1 MSLGE
6 ENWFEQ
12 MSQYV
17 PSDSTFVD
25 PFLYGMSDVSAIEG
39 PGVAGTGIFTRG
51 TNIPSNVLGDSD
63 LVNTILRSAQAL
75 GRGLTTPRGLAG
87 LLGAL
92 LGMANKAPSQ
102 GGGAPIN
109 ISPKQITRTIVPGK
123 YGPIAQYAAN
133 GGLMQAYAQ
142 GGIVTGTHQRPMQME
157 DGGFVMTKRAVDG
170 AGGPQGIAQ
179 LLPQSKL
186 IRGPGTG
193 TSDSIPATIEGNT
206 PARVS
211 NGEMYVPR
219 SQVKQAG
226 GAPALYA
233 LMNKL
238 QRSA

>member
-1 MSLGE
+1 MSYWESDPLDL
-6 ENWFEQ
+6 ENLPPM
-12 MSQYV
+12 MSEPYITSQNPY
-17 PSDSTFVD
+17 TT
-25 PFLYGMSDVSAIEG
+25 YGV
-39 PGVAGTGIFTRG
+39 
-51 TNIPSNVLGDSD
+51 GDSSWRPGGGTD
-63 LVNTILRSAQAL
+63 FIGALLSALSGAGKEI
-75 GRGLTTPRGLAG
+75 GRGLTTPRGMVGLLGILAG
-87 LLGAL
+87 L
-92 LGMANKAPSQ
+92 ANKQPSR

-142 GGIVTGTHQRPMQME
+142 GGVVTGTQQRPMQME
-157 DGGFVMTKRAVDG
+157 DGGFVMTKKAVDG

-179 LLPQSKL
+179 LLPAAKL

-193 TSDSIPATIEGNT
+193 TSDDIPATIEGNT

-219 SQVKQAG
+219 AQVNRAG

>member
-1 MSLGE
+1 MQDFYTAEDYYIPPTSNADLASAAMG
-6 ENWFEQ
+6 FDIG
-12 MSQYV
+12 V
-17 PSDSTFVD
+17 PSSY
-25 PFLYGMSDVSAIEG
+25 FLPLGGANQQSGVLENILSALG
-39 PGVAGTGIFTRG
+39 GAGRE
-51 TNIPSNVLGDSD
+51 
-63 LVNTILRSAQAL
+63 L

-87 LLGAL
+87 LLGVL
-92 LGMANKAPSQ
+92 LGMANKAPSR

-179 LLPQSKL
+179 LLPQAKL

-193 TSDSIPATIEGNT
+193 TSDDIPATIEGNT

-219 SQVKQAG
+219 AQVKQAG

>member
-1 MSLGE
+1 MSYWESDPLDL
-6 ENWFEQ
+6 ENLPPM
-12 MSQYV
+12 MSEPEPYITSQNPY
-17 PSDSTFVD
+17 TT
-25 PFLYGMSDVSAIEG
+25 YGV
-39 PGVAGTGIFTRG
+39 
-51 TNIPSNVLGDSD
+51 GDSSWRPGGGTD
-63 LVNTILRSAQAL
+63 FIGALLSALSGAGKEI
-75 GRGLTTPRGLAG
+75 GRGLTTPRGMVGLLGILAG
-87 LLGAL
+87 L
-92 LGMANKAPSQ
+92 ANKQPSR

-142 GGIVTGTHQRPMQME
+142 GGVVTGTQQRPMQME
-157 DGGFVMTKRAVDG
+157 DGGFVMTKKAVDG

-179 LLPQSKL
+179 LLPAAKL

-193 TSDSIPATIEGNT
+193 TSDDIPATIEGNT

-219 SQVKQAG
+219 AQVNRAG

-238 QRSA
+238 HRSA

>member
-1 MSLGE
+1 MDVTFDDDYTDFYKYQAPALSDADLASAAMG
-6 ENWFEQ
+6 FDIGA
-12 MSQYV
+12 
-17 PSDSTFVD
+17 PSSY
-25 PFLYGMSDVSAIEG
+25 FLPPAGANQQSGILADLISALSG
-39 PGVAGTGIFTRG
+39 AGKEI
-51 TNIPSNVLGDSD
+51 
-63 LVNTILRSAQAL
+63 
-75 GRGLTTPRGLAG
+75 GRGLTTPRGMVGLLGILAG
-87 LLGAL
+87 L
-92 LGMANKAPSQ
+92 ANKQPSQ

-142 GGIVTGTHQRPMQME
+142 GGVVTGTQQRPMQME
-157 DGGFVMTKRAVDG
+157 DGGFVMTKKAVDG

-179 LLPQSKL
+179 LLPAAKL

-193 TSDSIPATIEGNT
+193 TSDDIPATIEGNT

-219 SQVKQAG
+219 AQVNRAG

>member
-1 MSLGE
+1 MSYEYETPNIEYLPIASPFITE
-6 ENWFEQ
+6 E
-12 MSQYV
+12 SSYV
-17 PSDSTFVD
+17 PSLMDYDMRGLSGLGNF
-25 PFLYGMSDVSAIEG
+25 GGGGGGDVIGALLSALSG
-39 PGVAGTGIFTRG
+39 AGREI
-51 TNIPSNVLGDSD
+51 
-63 LVNTILRSAQAL
+63 
-75 GRGLTTPRGLAG
+75 GRGLTTPRGVVGLLGILAG
-87 LLGAL
+87 L
-92 LGMANKAPSQ
+92 ANKQPSR

-109 ISPKQITRTIVPGK
+109 VSPKQITRTIVPGK

-142 GGIVTGTHQRPMQME
+142 GGVVTGTQQRPMQME
-157 DGGFVMTKRAVDG
+157 DGGFVMTKKAVDG

-179 LLPQSKL
+179 LLPAAKL

-193 TSDSIPATIEGNT
+193 TSDDIPATIEGNT

-219 SQVKQAG
+219 AQVNRAG

>member
-1 MSLGE
+1 MSYWESDPLDLENLPPIVAKPSYDAYDNEMAKLYRQAAIGSGALG
-6 ENWFEQ
+6 NIGGAGVDDGIID
-12 MSQYV
+12 MLL
-17 PSDSTFVD
+17 ST
-25 PFLYGMSDVSAIEG
+25 LK
-39 PGVAGTGIFTRG
+39 GTGKEI
-51 TNIPSNVLGDSD
+51 
-63 LVNTILRSAQAL
+63 
-75 GRGLTTPRGLAG
+75 GRGLTTPRGVVGLLGILAG
-87 LLGAL
+87 L
-92 LGMANKAPSQ
+92 ANKQPSR

-109 ISPKQITRTIVPGK
+109 VSPKQITRTIVPGK

-142 GGIVTGTHQRPMQME
+142 GGVVTGTQQRPMQME
-157 DGGFVMTKRAVDG
+157 DGGFVMTKKAVDG

-179 LLPQSKL
+179 LLPAAKL

-193 TSDSIPATIEGNT
+193 TSDDIPATIEGNT

-219 SQVKQAG
+219 AQVNRAG

>member
-1 MSLGE
+1 MSYTDDYYEYPKPSYDGYE
-6 ENWFEQ
+6 
-12 MSQYV
+12 SYSTS
-17 PSDSTFVD
+17 PSDYTT
-25 PFLYGMSDVSAIEG
+25 YGV
-39 PGVAGTGIFTRG
+39 
-51 TNIPSNVLGDSD
+51 GDSSWRPGGGTD
-63 LVNTILRSAQAL
+63 FIGALLSALSGAGREI
-75 GRGLTTPRGLAG
+75 GRGLMTPRGMVGLLGILAG
-87 LLGAL
+87 L
-92 LGMANKAPSQ
+92 ANKQPSQ

-142 GGIVTGTHQRPMQME
+142 GGVVTGTQQRPMQME
-157 DGGFVMTKRAVDG
+157 DGGFVMTKKAVDG

-179 LLPQSKL
+179 LLPAAKL

-193 TSDSIPATIEGNT
+193 TSDDIPATIEGNT

-219 SQVKQAG
+219 AQVNRAG

>member
-1 MSLGE
+1 MSYWESDPLDL
-6 ENWFEQ
+6 ENLPPM
-12 MSQYV
+12 MSEPYITSQNPY
-17 PSDSTFVD
+17 TT
-25 PFLYGMSDVSAIEG
+25 YGV
-39 PGVAGTGIFTRG
+39 
-51 TNIPSNVLGDSD
+51 GDSSWRPGGGTD
-63 LVNTILRSAQAL
+63 FIGALLSALSGAGKEI
-75 GRGLTTPRGLAG
+75 GRGLTTPRGMVGLLGILAG
-87 LLGAL
+87 L
-92 LGMANKAPSQ
+92 ANKQPSR

-109 ISPKQITRTIVPGK
+109 IAPKQITRTIVPGK

-142 GGIVTGTHQRPMQME
+142 GGVVTGTQQRPMQME
-157 DGGFVMTKRAVDG
+157 DGGFVMTKKAVDG

-179 LLPQSKL
+179 LLPAAKL

-193 TSDSIPATIEGNT
+193 TSDDIPATIEGNT

-219 SQVKQAG
+219 AQVNRAG